1 MYVRTVGLIEGAH
14 ENRGLGHDFLKHIE
28 KTKVRKVH
36 HQHYCIAS
44 SNLRSTILTVI
55 VLRNVLITLQMLLY
69 VVDISGEDER
79 SPANDLRNL
88 LYEIKMYDPLLL
100 QRPSLVFANK
110 TDIPS
115 TYVGYLDEG
124 IL

>member
-1 MYVRTVGLIEGAH
+1 
-14 ENRGLGHDFLKHIE
+14 
-28 KTKVRKVH
+28 
-36 HQHYCIAS
+36 
-44 SNLRSTILTVI
+44 
-55 VLRNVLITLQMLLY
+55 MLLY

-115 TYVGYLDEG
+115 T
-124 IL
+124 

>member
-1 MYVRTVGLIEGAH
+1 MYASMYYCKWLQVHIYCILNCVYVYVGLIEGAH

-55 VLRNVLITLQMLLY
+55 VLRNVLLFRCCCMWW
-69 VVDISGEDER
+69 ISLER
-79 SPANDLRNL
+79 TSA
-88 LYEIKMYDPLLL
+88 PL
-100 QRPSLVFANK
+100 PMTFAICFTK
-110 TDIPS
+110 
-115 TYVGYLDEG
+115 
-124 IL
+124 

>member
-1 MYVRTVGLIEGAH
+1 MYYCKWIQVHIYCILNCVYVYVGLIEGAH

-55 VLRNVLITLQMLLY
+55 VLRNVMY
-69 VVDISGEDER
+69 YSSDVVVCG
-79 SPANDLRNL
+79 
-88 LYEIKMYDPLLL
+88 
-100 QRPSLVFANK
+100 
-110 TDIPS
+110 
-115 TYVGYLDEG
+115 GYLWRG
-124 IL
+124 RALPCQ

>member
-1 MYVRTVGLIEGAH
+1 
-14 ENRGLGHDFLKHIE
+14 
-28 KTKVRKVH
+28 
-36 HQHYCIAS
+36 
-44 SNLRSTILTVI
+44 
-55 VLRNVLITLQMLLY
+55 MLLY